1 MAVED
6 IIQNM
11 ISQLGQS
18 QEERSPEELQVHFA
32 DVDERS
38 PRDLLLFI
46 KKLAPHIR
54 YYRGDITSKPVN
66 WTNFFLYDD
75 QNVEQL
81 LNKQTADT
89 PPHLALL
96 LAFLEL
102 YKKPR
107 EIINQLTGRHLDFYF
122 KKVLRLSKKRPVPD
136 KAHILIE
143 LKKNVGPL
151 AIGPENLF
159 SAGKDAAGLELLY
172 APTRQTIINTVRV
185 DSLRSI
191 FLDRRGSGLVRYA
204 PIDNSADGVGGQLS
218 AAEPKWRGF
227 GYPDLPPA
235 EVGFALAS
243 PLLRLQEG
251 TRTIKVA
258 LKLLQVNPARVTGK
272 TLTGAFEVYLTGPKN
287 WLGPYQISPTLVG
300 NLLEFQV
307 IVPATEKAVVDYQ
320 ASIHGYAYDARTPI
334 LKVFLKAD
342 SPSLGYQDLKDLLIQ
357 TAQLKI
363 LVSEITSVNLESDAG
378 TLDPKKPFFPFG
390 PVPAAGSRFS
400 IGYSEA
406 LAKNLTE
413 VTLRVQWQAV
423 PPDLAKYYQDYAVT
437 GLKDNYYFT
446 AAVSFQG
453 IDNRHFTPNRVN
465 LFSKSDATLSQTFTF
480 QVGASASIT
489 ITSADRKIYALHTA
503 ARPWTRAAA
512 EVMILKNQFLR
523 PSKSAVPEPLP
534 GLLVLSL
541 EKDFLSAIYR
551 QKLIQFA
558 LENKVLNEPYTP
570 IIQNIAFGYKADSGE
585 VKISPATLADFAN
598 DAVQFYQISY
608 FGQMREHA
616 YQRQQFS
623 SFLTGTGVT
632 LLPTYSHEG
641 ELLIGFTALTP
652 GDSVSV
658 LFQVAEGSADPELPQ
673 QQLNWFVLCDNYW
686 KPLSRSEVV
695 LDTTNQLLTSGIITF
710 VIPVEATT
718 DNTILPGDRIWLK
731 AAIAHNVN
739 AVCQLIEVAANAVE
753 VQFRH
758 PDNNPQ
764 HLLTALPKDRIV
776 KLKNGLPEVKALQ
789 QPFASFG
796 GSPEETE
803 AAFYVRQSER
813 LRHKNRCL
821 SAWDY
826 ERLILEAFPN
836 VHRVK
841 CIPHAREGCWLAPG
855 HVLLVVIP
863 DLRNQNAPDPLQ
875 PKVDANTL
883 SRITDY
889 VRQRC
894 GMQVQVKVKN
904 PLYQQINL
912 DFRVSFLPGKEFNY
926 YSSALEQALIQFLSP
941 WAFTP
946 DRAIYFGGKVYKS
959 VLLDFVED
967 LDYVDYVTDFNMF
980 SFTGT
985 DRKRLDLNAVQ
996 AKTPDTILV
1005 SSQTHTIN
1013 QA

>member
-18 QEERSPEELQVHFA
+18 QEERAPEELQVHFA

-38 PRDLLLFI
+38 TEDLLLFV
-46 KKLAPHIR
+46 KNLAPHIR
-54 YYRGDITSKPVN
+54 YYPGDGTTTTGDWS
-66 WTNFFLYDD
+66 TFFSYDN
-75 QNVEQL
+75 QTLQRL
-81 LNKQTADT
+81 LSNQAANT

-102 YKKPR
+102 YKKPQ
-107 EIINQLTGRHLDFYF
+107 EILNQITGRHLDFYF
-122 KKVLRLSKKRPVPD
+122 NKVLRLSKKQAIAD
-136 KAHILIE
+136 KAHVLIE
-143 LKKNVGPL
+143 LKKSVGPL
-151 AIGPENLF
+151 TIGPDNLF
-159 SAGKDAAGLELLY
+159 SAGKDAAGQELLY
-172 APTRQTIINTVRV
+172 APTRQTIVNTAKV
-185 DSLRSI
+185 DSVRSV

-204 PIDNSADGVGGQLS
+204 PIANSADGVGGELP
-218 AAEPKWRGF
+218 AAEPKWLGF
-227 GYPDLPPA
+227 GRPDLPPA

-251 TRTIKVA
+251 TRTITLS
-258 LKLLQVNPARVTGK
+258 LKLLQVDPARVTSK

-307 IVPATEKAVVDYQ
+307 TVPATEKAVANYQ
-320 ASIHGYAYDARTPI
+320 ASVHGYAYAAQTPI

-342 SPSLGYQDLKDLLIQ
+342 SPHLGFQDLQNLIIQ
-357 TAQLKI
+357 TVQIKVA
-363 LVSEITSVNLESDAG
+363 VSDITSLTLESDGGA
-378 TLDPKKPFFPFG
+378 LNPKKPFFPFG
-390 PVPAAGSRFS
+390 PLPAVGSHFS
-400 IGYSEA
+400 VGYSEA
-406 LAKNLTE
+406 LGKNLTE
-413 VTLRVQWQAV
+413 VSLQVQWQAV
-423 PPDLAKYYQDYAVT
+423 PPDLAKYYSDYSVPD
-437 GLKDNYYFT
+437 LKDNHYFT

-453 IDNRHFTPNRVN
+453 LGSRQFYPNRVN
-465 LFSKSDATLSQTFTF
+465 LFSKSNASLPQTLTF
-480 QVGASASIT
+480 QVGTPSSVPTPSAGM
-489 ITSADRKIYALHTA
+489 KVYALHSA
-503 ARPWTRAAA
+503 ARSWTKAAA
-512 EVMILKNQFLR
+512 EKMILKNQFLQPAR
-523 PSKSAVPEPLP
+523 SAVPESLP
-534 GLLVLSL
+534 GLLMLSL
-541 EKDFLSAIYR
+541 EKDFLSTVYR
-551 QKLIQFA
+551 QKLILFA
-558 LENKVLNEPYTP
+558 RENKPLHEPYTP
-570 IIQNIAFGYKADSGE
+570 VIQNISFGYQANSGE
-585 VKISPATLADFAN
+585 VKISSATLSDFSS
-598 DAVQFYQISY
+598 DTIQFYHISY

-616 YQRQQFS
+616 YQRRQFP
-623 SFLTGTGVT
+623 FLASTSVT

-641 ELLIGFTALTP
+641 ELLIGFTSLSP

-658 LFQVAEGSADPELPQ
+658 LFQVAEGSANPELPQ
-673 QQLNWFVLCDNYW
+673 QQLDWFVLCDNYW
-686 KPLSRSEVV
+686 KPLSRREVV
-695 LDTTNQLLTSGIITF
+695 LDTTNQLLTSGVITF
-710 VIPVEATT
+710 VIPPEATT
-718 DNTILPGDRIWLK
+718 DNTILPGDRLWLK
-731 AAIAHNVN
+731 AAIAQNVT
-739 AVCQLIEVAANAVE
+739 AVCQLIDVAANAVE

-758 PDNNPQ
+758 PDTNPQ
-764 HLLTALPKDRIV
+764 HLLTALPKGRII
-776 KLKNGLPEVKALQ
+776 KLKNGLPEVKAVH

-875 PKVDANTL
+875 PKVDANTM

-889 VRQRC
+889 VRQHC
-894 GMQVQVKVKN
+894 GLQVQLKVKN
-904 PLYQQINL
+904 PLYQQIKL
-912 DFRVSFLPGKEFNY
+912 DFRVKFQPGKEFNY
-926 YSSALEQALIQFLSP
+926 YSRTLEQALIQFLSP

-946 DRAIYFGGKVYKS
+946 ERDIYFGGKVFKS

-967 LDYVDYVTDFNMF
+967 LEYVDYVTDFKMF

-985 DRKRLDLNAVQ
+985 DRNRLDLNAVQ
-996 AKTPDTILV
+996 ANTPDTILV
-1005 SSQTHTIN
+1005 SSQTHTVN
-1013 QA
+1013 PA